1 MGHGLIDKISAYIAS
16 HPSLQ
21 PFQTVSMAEVE
32 NDEQRLGF
40 QLPELLRA
48 FYTKLGNGYSGS
60 SSDIIGLSGGN
71 RSGFGNLVEAYLI
84 LKEGQESEGRSWKDG
99 LCHSA
104 IGGAILFP
112 ALIAPIPSTTYLS
125 LKIFNSNPRTIHL
138 NSFLNGGVRGSIF
151 FHSGKWILKQ

>member
-1 MGHGLIDKISAYIAS
+1 MGHGLIDKISAYLAS

-21 PFQTVSMAEVE
+21 PFQTVSMADVK
-32 NDEQRLGF
+32 NAEQRLGF

-48 FYTKLGNGYSGS
+48 FYTTIGNGYRGS
-60 SSDIIGLSGGN
+60 SCDIIGLSGGN
-71 RSGFGNLVEAYLI
+71 CSGFGNLVETYLI
-84 LKEGQESEGRSWKDG
+84 LKEGQESEGGCGRMVF
-99 LCHSA
+99 CHSV
-104 IGGAILFP
+104 IGDAILFP
-112 ALIAPIPSTTYLS
+112 ALIAPIPDIAYLS